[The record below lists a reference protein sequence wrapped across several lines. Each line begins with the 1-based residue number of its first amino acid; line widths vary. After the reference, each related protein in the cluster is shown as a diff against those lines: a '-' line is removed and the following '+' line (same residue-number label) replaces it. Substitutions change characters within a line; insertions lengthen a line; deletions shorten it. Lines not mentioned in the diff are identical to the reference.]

1 MRSFRLNLRTVGF
14 LLLPSVL
21 LLSAGVA
28 AAADD
33 ARKLL
38 KDSEARHRTKSLE
51 YAGEL
56 TVVSRDGKARTK
68 AWRSYRQGYGGD
80 AKTLV
85 RFTAPPE
92 VRGVGF
98 LSLARAGKNADQWLY
113 LPSMKR
119 ERRIA
124 SQDRDASFVGT
135 DFNYE
140 DMEEFDHQKYD
151 VELRGEQAVDGQA
164 CYVIEATPA
173 EKAGRSVYERRI
185 LYLRKD
191 LLYLVQEDFYPKGEK
206 QPAKQLV
213 LSDLQS
219 VEGHWVARRW
229 EMTDRKKGS
238 RTTVLLKEIA
248 FDRAHPADRFTLQN
262 LTREGGD

>member
-1 MRSFRLNLRTVGF
+1 MRSFRLVRRLWALLPVVA
-14 LLLPSVL
+14 LLLPH
-21 LLSAGVA
+21 A
-28 AAADD
+28 AVRAAED
-33 ARKLL
+33 ARALL
-38 KDSEARHRTKSLE
+38 RDSEARHRSRTLQ

-56 TVVSRDGKARTK
+56 TVVNREGKSRTK
-68 AWRSYRQGYGGD
+68 AWKSYREGYGGD

-85 RFTAPPE
+85 RFTGPPE

-140 DMEEFDHQKYD
+140 DMEEFDQRKYD
-151 VELRGEQAVDGQA
+151 VELRGEQVVEGQP
-164 CYVIEATPA
+164 CHVIEATA
-173 EKAGRSVYERRI
+173 EEKAGRSVYEKKV

-191 LLYLVQEDFYPKGEK
+191 ILYLVQEDLYLKGEK
-206 QPAKQLV
+206 QPAKQLL
-213 LSDLQS
+213 LSDLQNL
-219 VEGHWVARRW
+219 EGRWVARRW

-238 RTTVLLKEIA
+238 RTTVVLKEIA
-248 FDRAHPADRFTLQN
+248 FDRPQPADRFTLQN